1 KRTSEVGILESRNT
15 KYLHMSQETYHTRED
30 GWCMLLYR
38 IDLEEEGSIFVFE
51 PANGVGNETSR
62 NGEYC
67 E

>member
-15 KYLHMSQETYHTRED
+15 TYLHMSQETYHTRED

-62 NGEYC
+62 N
-67 E
+67 